1 MRVANLLMTV
11 ANPPASTMS
20 TENLRL
26 LARYLESMSALT
38 IAFRKRS
45 LFQPDS
51 LEFARA
57 DMDVDFASAMRD
69 RLRGVMDVPDG
80 TYGRAKATT

>member
-1 MRVANLLMTV
+1 MPKANLLKTV
-11 ANPPASTMS
+11 ASPPASAVS
-20 TENLRL
+20 IENLRL
-26 LARYLESMSALT
+26 LARYLESMAALT
-38 IAFRKRS
+38 IALRKRS

-69 RLRGVMDVPDG
+69 RLRCAMDVPDG